1 MQHYKEED
9 RMLTIHADRLIKE
22 WTLKDAI
29 TPEEVREVFD
39 YRLIKAP
46 CYDFDGRKVPGLYH
60 IQKETAEGSRVM
72 PLGGFG
78 EDYRVF
84 QHADMLEMVAEKIMP
99 ELPGVKI
106 ETAGTLENGATG
118 ILQLSAGDDFRID
131 GDTSGHESRL
141 YFSNPI
147 GGGSLV
153 MGFCVTRCV
162 CENTIAIARREV
174 LAGTGKGT
182 GYSIRHTN
190 NIDVYA
196 RAAIAQIA
204 EQAKATKA
212 MQERIKAL
220 AAKKATPKFVKSA
233 LDQIFPVTPE
243 MSDTSPNAYVYN
255 LNKREEVIAQWEEG
269 ETAATFKKDSAW
281 KLVNAFT
288 FPIFNPAKIAKGA
301 DLSGVRY
308 DGLFGDRAEK
318 VANIFET
325 VERLAA

>member
-1 MQHYKEED
+1 MQHYKEND
-9 RMLTIHADRLIKE
+9 TMLTIHPDRLIKS

-29 TPEEVREVFD
+29 TPDDVRDVFD
-39 YRLIKAP
+39 FKLVKAP
-46 CYDFDGRKVPGLYH
+46 CYDFTGREIPGLYH
-60 IQKETAEGSRVM
+60 IQKEECITSTIM

-78 EDYRVF
+78 EEYTVF
-84 QHADMLEMVAEKIMP
+84 QHSDMLDLIASRIMP

-118 ILQLSAGDDFRID
+118 IIQLSAGKDFKIA
-131 GDTSGHESRL
+131 GDTSPNESRL

-182 GYSIRHTN
+182 GYSIKHTA

-220 AAKKATPKFVKSA
+220 AAKKVDEKTIKAT
-233 LDQIFPVTPE
+233 LDAIFPATAE
-243 MSDTSPNAYVYN
+243 MADESPAAYTFA
-255 LNKREEVIAQWEEG
+255 LNKREEVITQWETG
-269 ETAATFKKDSAW
+269 ETAATFKADNAW

-288 FPIFNPAKIAKGA
+288 FPIFNPPKIAKGA

-318 VANIFET
+318 VANIFNT
-325 VERLAA
+325 VERIAA